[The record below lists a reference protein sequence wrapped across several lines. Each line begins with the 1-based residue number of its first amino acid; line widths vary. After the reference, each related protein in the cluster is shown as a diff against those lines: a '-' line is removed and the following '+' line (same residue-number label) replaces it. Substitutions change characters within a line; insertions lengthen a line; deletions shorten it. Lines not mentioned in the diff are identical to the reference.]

1 MTPLELLAVGV
12 IVVLVWCCG
21 VRTAKRYSEGDEP
34 DFSVAPFIIGAAQ
47 VIIGLLWLLILG
59 IKEAAK

>member
-12 IVVLVWCCG
+12 SVVLVWSCG
-21 VRTAKRYSEGDEP
+21 FYSGNRWVAGESPRTGWFP
-34 DFSVAPFIIGAAQ
+34 
-47 VIIGLLWLLILG
+47 LWLGLTVVLISIKDLVVLG